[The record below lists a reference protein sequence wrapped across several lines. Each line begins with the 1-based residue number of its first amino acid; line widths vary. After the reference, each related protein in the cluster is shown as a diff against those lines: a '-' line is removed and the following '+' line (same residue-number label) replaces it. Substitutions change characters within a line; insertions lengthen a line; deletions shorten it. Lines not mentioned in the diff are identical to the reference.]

1 VNDCVIINGEV
12 LMNNSDKD
20 VEKEKAIGNKDNIKN
35 ENLVMYVDKFL
46 YYEEVILGKSFN
58 TIRSYRRDLLQ
69 FMEYLDEYEEIHNFE
84 EIEMMTFRSFIAYL
98 NSPQKLAKE
107 ENKKK
112 KDSQKNTINT
122 EIDDTESEIDRIKN
136 IEDMEE
142 LNTKMSVKPVSKRTI
157 NRKISALRTF
167 FKYLQEIKVIET
179 NKAAYINVPK
189 FEKELPN
196 VLNRDDLN
204 RLRHVISTEKITG
217 IRDRLIIELLYS
229 SGLRS
234 MELINLSEFMIDI
247 EEREIRVI
255 GKGDK
260 ERITF
265 FSENAKKWLI
275 KYIEEKK
282 RQYENYTREVL
293 IVNSKGKKLT
303 TRSLRRLISAHAH
316 EAGIQKEITPHVFR
330 HSFATELLN
339 NGVDI
344 RYLQEL
350 LGHSSIATTQVYT
363 HVSKA
368 FLRDIY
374 MNTHPLAKE

>member
-1 VNDCVIINGEV
+1 MENDINDK
-12 LMNNSDKD
+12 LIKKNNEN
-20 VEKEKAIGNKDNIKN
+20 VQENIKN

-58 TIRSYRRDLLQ
+58 TIRGYRRDLLQ
-69 FMEYLDEYEEIHNFE
+69 FMEYLEEYEEIHNFE

-98 NSPQKLAKE
+98 NSPKRLEEVEKNDKNVKSIENMENSDKKAKL
-107 ENKKK
+107 
-112 KDSQKNTINT
+112 
-122 EIDDTESEIDRIKN
+122 
-136 IEDMEE
+136 
-142 LNTKMSVKPVSKRTI
+142 KPISKRSI

-179 NKAAYINVPK
+179 NKASYINVPK

-196 VLNRDDLN
+196 VINRDDLN
-204 RLRHVISTEKITG
+204 NLRHVINTEKITG

-234 MELINLSEFMIDI
+234 IELINLSEFMIDI
-247 EEREIRVI
+247 EEREIRVV

-282 RQYENYTREVL
+282 RQYANYTREVL

-330 HSFATELLN
+330 HSFAMELLN

-350 LGHSSIATTQVYT
+350 LGHSSIAATQVYT

-374 MNTHPLAKE
+374 MSTHPLAKE

>member
-1 VNDCVIINGEV
+1 MENDINDE
-12 LMNNSDKD
+12 LTKKNNEN
-20 VEKEKAIGNKDNIKN
+20 VQENIKN

-58 TIRSYRRDLLQ
+58 TIRGYRRDLLQ
-69 FMEYLDEYEEIHNFE
+69 FMEYLEEYEEIHNFE

-98 NSPQKLAKE
+98 NSPKRLEEVEKNDKNVKSIENMENSDKKAKL
-107 ENKKK
+107 
-112 KDSQKNTINT
+112 
-122 EIDDTESEIDRIKN
+122 
-136 IEDMEE
+136 
-142 LNTKMSVKPVSKRTI
+142 KPVSKRSI

-179 NKAAYINVPK
+179 NKASYINVPK

-196 VLNRDDLN
+196 VINRDDLN
-204 RLRHVISTEKITG
+204 NLRHVINTEKITG

-234 MELINLSEFMIDI
+234 IELINLSEFMIDI
-247 EEREIRVI
+247 EEREIRVV

-282 RQYENYTREVL
+282 RQYANYTREVL

-316 EAGIQKEITPHVFR
+316 EAGIEKEITPHVFR
-330 HSFATELLN
+330 HSFAMELLN

-350 LGHSSIATTQVYT
+350 LGHSSIAATQVYT

-374 MNTHPLAKE
+374 MSTHPLAKE

>member
-1 VNDCVIINGEV
+1 MEDVINDE
-12 LMNNSDKD
+12 LTKKNNKD
-20 VEKEKAIGNKDNIKN
+20 VQEIRKN
-35 ENLVMYVDKFL
+35 ENLVVYVDKFL

-58 TIRSYRRDLLQ
+58 TIRGYRRDLLQ
-69 FMEYLDEYEEIHNFE
+69 FMEYLEEYEEIHNFE

-98 NSPQKLAKE
+98 NSPKRLEKD
-107 ENKKK
+107 ENTKDMKKK
-112 KDSQKNTINT
+112 AK
-122 EIDDTESEIDRIKN
+122 
-136 IEDMEE
+136 
-142 LNTKMSVKPVSKRTI
+142 LKPVSKRSI

-179 NKAAYINVPK
+179 NKASYINVPK

-196 VLNRDDLN
+196 VINRDDLN

-234 MELINLSEFMIDI
+234 IELINLSEFIINI

-255 GKGDK
+255 GKGNK

-282 RQYENYTREVL
+282 KQYANYTREVL

-316 EAGIQKEITPHVFR
+316 EAGIEKEITPHVFR

-350 LGHSSIATTQVYT
+350 LGHSSIAATQIYT
-363 HVSKA
+363 HVSKSL
-368 FLRDIY
+368 LRDIY
-374 MNTHPLAKE
+374 MSTHPLAKE

>member
-1 VNDCVIINGEV
+1 MENDINDKLTKE
-12 LMNNSDKD
+12 NNED
-20 VEKEKAIGNKDNIKN
+20 EQEIRRN

-58 TIRSYRRDLLQ
+58 TIRGYRRDLLQ
-69 FMEYLDEYEEIHNFE
+69 FMEYLEEYEEIHNFE

-98 NSPQKLAKE
+98 NSPKRLEKDE
-107 ENKKK
+107 NVKSSNKKAK
-112 KDSQKNTINT
+112 
-122 EIDDTESEIDRIKN
+122 
-136 IEDMEE
+136 
-142 LNTKMSVKPVSKRTI
+142 LKPVSKRSI

-179 NKAAYINVPK
+179 NKASYINVPI

-196 VLNRDDLN
+196 VINRDDLN
-204 RLRHVISTEKITG
+204 NLRHVINTEKITG

-234 MELINLSEFMIDI
+234 IELINLSEFMIDI
-247 EEREIRVI
+247 EEREIRVV

-282 RQYENYTREVL
+282 KQYANYTREVL

-316 EAGIQKEITPHVFR
+316 EAGIEKEITPHVFR

-350 LGHSSIATTQVYT
+350 LGHSSIAATQVYT
-363 HVSKA
+363 HVSKSL
-368 FLRDIY
+368 LRDIY
-374 MNTHPLAKE
+374 MSTHPLSKE

>member
-1 VNDCVIINGEV
+1 MENDIDDKLTKG
-12 LMNNSDKD
+12 NNED
-20 VEKEKAIGNKDNIKN
+20 EQEIRRN

-58 TIRSYRRDLLQ
+58 TIRGYRRDLLQ
-69 FMEYLDEYEEIHNFE
+69 FMEYLEEYEEIHNFE

-98 NSPQKLAKE
+98 NSPKRLGKD
-107 ENKKK
+107 KKV
-112 KDSQKNTINT
+112 
-122 EIDDTESEIDRIKN
+122 ESKKN
-136 IEDMEE
+136 IKSVEDMV
-142 LNTKMSVKPVSKRTI
+142 NSDNKSKVKPVSKRSI

-179 NKAAYINVPK
+179 NKASYINVPK

-196 VLNRDDLN
+196 VINRDDLN

-234 MELINLSEFMIDI
+234 IELINLSEFIIDI

-255 GKGDK
+255 GKGNK

-282 RQYENYTREVL
+282 KQYANYTREVL

-303 TRSLRRLISAHAH
+303 TRSLRRLISAYAH
-316 EAGIQKEITPHVFR
+316 EAGIEKEITPHVFR

-350 LGHSSIATTQVYT
+350 LGHSSIAATQVYT
-363 HVSKA
+363 HVSKSL
-368 FLRDIY
+368 LRDIY
-374 MNTHPLAKE
+374 MSTHPLSKE

>member
-1 VNDCVIINGEV
+1 MEDVINDE
-12 LMNNSDKD
+12 LTKKNNKD
-20 VEKEKAIGNKDNIKN
+20 VQKIRKN
-35 ENLVMYVDKFL
+35 ENLVVYVDKFL

-58 TIRSYRRDLLQ
+58 TIRGYRRDLLQ
-69 FMEYLDEYEEIHNFE
+69 FMEYLEEYEEIHNFE

-98 NSPQKLAKE
+98 NSPKRLEKD
-107 ENKKK
+107 ENTKDMKKK
-112 KDSQKNTINT
+112 AK
-122 EIDDTESEIDRIKN
+122 
-136 IEDMEE
+136 
-142 LNTKMSVKPVSKRTI
+142 LKPVSKRSI

-179 NKAAYINVPK
+179 NKASYINVPR

-196 VLNRDDLN
+196 VINRDDLN

-234 MELINLSEFMIDI
+234 IELINLSEFIIDI
-247 EEREIRVI
+247 EEREIRVV
-255 GKGDK
+255 GKGNK

-282 RQYENYTREVL
+282 KQYANYTREVL

-316 EAGIQKEITPHVFR
+316 EAGIEKEITPHVFR

-350 LGHSSIATTQVYT
+350 LGHSSIAATQIYT
-363 HVSKA
+363 HVSKSL
-368 FLRDIY
+368 LRDIY
-374 MNTHPLAKE
+374 MSTHPLAKE

>member
-1 VNDCVIINGEV
+1 MENDINDKLTKG
-12 LMNNSDKD
+12 NNED
-20 VEKEKAIGNKDNIKN
+20 EQEIRRN

-58 TIRSYRRDLLQ
+58 TIRGYRRDLLQ
-69 FMEYLDEYEEIHNFE
+69 FMEYLEEYEEIHNFE
-84 EIEMMTFRSFIAYL
+84 EIETMTFRSFIAYL
-98 NSPQKLAKE
+98 NSPKRLEKDE
-107 ENKKK
+107 NVKSSNKKAK
-112 KDSQKNTINT
+112 
-122 EIDDTESEIDRIKN
+122 
-136 IEDMEE
+136 
-142 LNTKMSVKPVSKRTI
+142 LKPVSKRSI

-179 NKAAYINVPK
+179 NKASYINVPK

-196 VLNRDDLN
+196 VINRDDLN

-234 MELINLSEFMIDI
+234 IELINLSEFIIDI

-255 GKGDK
+255 GKGNK

-282 RQYENYTREVL
+282 RQYANYTREVL

-330 HSFATELLN
+330 HSFAMELLN

-350 LGHSSIATTQVYT
+350 LGHSSIAATQVYT

-374 MNTHPLAKE
+374 MSTHPLAKE

>member
-1 VNDCVIINGEV
+1 MEDVINDE
-12 LMNNSDKD
+12 LTKKNNKD
-20 VEKEKAIGNKDNIKN
+20 VQKIRKN
-35 ENLVMYVDKFL
+35 ENLVVYVDKFL

-58 TIRSYRRDLLQ
+58 TIRGYRRDLLQ
-69 FMEYLDEYEEIHNFE
+69 FMEYLEEYEEIHNFE

-98 NSPQKLAKE
+98 NSPKRLEKD
-107 ENKKK
+107 ENTKDMKKK
-112 KDSQKNTINT
+112 AK
-122 EIDDTESEIDRIKN
+122 
-136 IEDMEE
+136 
-142 LNTKMSVKPVSKRTI
+142 LKPVSKRSI

-179 NKAAYINVPK
+179 NKASYINVPK

-196 VLNRDDLN
+196 VINRDDLN
-204 RLRHVISTEKITG
+204 NLRHVINTEKITG

-234 MELINLSEFMIDI
+234 IELINLSEFMIDI
-247 EEREIRVI
+247 EEREIRVV

-282 RQYENYTREVL
+282 RQYANYTREVL

-316 EAGIQKEITPHVFR
+316 EAGIEKEITPHVFR

-350 LGHSSIATTQVYT
+350 LGHSSIAATQVYT
-363 HVSKA
+363 HVSKSL
-368 FLRDIY
+368 LRDIY
-374 MNTHPLAKE
+374 MSTHPLSKE

>member
-1 VNDCVIINGEV
+1 MENDINDKLTKG
-12 LMNNSDKD
+12 NNED
-20 VEKEKAIGNKDNIKN
+20 EQEIRRN

-58 TIRSYRRDLLQ
+58 TIRGYRRDLLQ
-69 FMEYLDEYEEIHNFE
+69 FMEYLEEYEEIHNFE

-98 NSPQKLAKE
+98 NSPKRLEKDE
-107 ENKKK
+107 NVKSSNKKAK
-112 KDSQKNTINT
+112 
-122 EIDDTESEIDRIKN
+122 
-136 IEDMEE
+136 
-142 LNTKMSVKPVSKRTI
+142 L

-179 NKAAYINVPK
+179 NKASYINVPK

-196 VLNRDDLN
+196 VINRDDLN
-204 RLRHVISTEKITG
+204 NLRHVINTEKITG

-234 MELINLSEFMIDI
+234 IELINLSEFMIDI
-247 EEREIRVI
+247 EEREIRVV

-282 RQYENYTREVL
+282 KQYANYTREVL

-316 EAGIQKEITPHVFR
+316 EAGIEKEITPHVFR

-350 LGHSSIATTQVYT
+350 LGHSSIAATQVYT
-363 HVSKA
+363 HVSKSW
-368 FLRDIY
+368 LRDIY
-374 MNTHPLAKE
+374 MSTHPLSKE

>member
-1 VNDCVIINGEV
+1 MENDINDK
-12 LMNNSDKD
+12 LIKKNNEN
-20 VEKEKAIGNKDNIKN
+20 VQENIKN

-58 TIRSYRRDLLQ
+58 TIRGYRRDLLQ
-69 FMEYLDEYEEIHNFE
+69 FMEYLEEYEEIHNFE

-98 NSPQKLAKE
+98 NSPKRLEEVEKNDKNVKSIENMENSDKKVKL
-107 ENKKK
+107 
-112 KDSQKNTINT
+112 
-122 EIDDTESEIDRIKN
+122 
-136 IEDMEE
+136 
-142 LNTKMSVKPVSKRTI
+142 KPISKRSI

-179 NKAAYINVPK
+179 NKASYINVPK

-196 VLNRDDLN
+196 VINRDDLN
-204 RLRHVISTEKITG
+204 NLRHVINTEKITG

-234 MELINLSEFMIDI
+234 IELINLSEFMIDI
-247 EEREIRVI
+247 EEREIRVV

-282 RQYENYTREVL
+282 RQYANYTREVL

-330 HSFATELLN
+330 HSFAMELLN

-350 LGHSSIATTQVYT
+350 LGHSSIAATQVYT

-374 MNTHPLAKE
+374 MSTHPLAKE

>member
-1 VNDCVIINGEV
+1 MEDVINDE
-12 LMNNSDKD
+12 LTKKNNKD
-20 VEKEKAIGNKDNIKN
+20 VQEIRKN
-35 ENLVMYVDKFL
+35 ENLVVYVDKFL

-58 TIRSYRRDLLQ
+58 TIRGYRRDLLQ
-69 FMEYLDEYEEIHNFE
+69 FMEYLEEYEEIHNFE

-98 NSPQKLAKE
+98 NSPKRLE
-107 ENKKK
+107 
-112 KDSQKNTINT
+112 KD
-122 EIDDTESEIDRIKN
+122 E
-136 IEDMEE
+136 
-142 LNTKMSVKPVSKRTI
+142 NTKDTKTSNRKAKLKPVSKRSI

-167 FKYLQEIKVIET
+167 FNYLQEIKVIET
-179 NKAAYINVPK
+179 NKASYINVPK

-196 VLNRDDLN
+196 VINRDDLN

-234 MELINLSEFMIDI
+234 IELINLSEFIIDI

-255 GKGDK
+255 GKGNK

-282 RQYENYTREVL
+282 KQYANYTREVL

-316 EAGIQKEITPHVFR
+316 EAGIEKEITPHVFR

-350 LGHSSIATTQVYT
+350 LGHSSIAATQIYT
-363 HVSKA
+363 HVSKSL
-368 FLRDIY
+368 LRDIY
-374 MNTHPLAKE
+374 MSTHPLAKE

>member
-1 VNDCVIINGEV
+1 MCVMINGEV
-12 LMNNSDKD
+12 LMNNSDKGI
-20 VEKEKAIGNKDNIKN
+20 EKEKDIGNKDNIKN

-107 ENKKK
+107 EDKKK
-112 KDSQKNTINT
+112 KDSQKNAANR
-122 EIDDTESEIDRIKN
+122 EIDNTESEIDKIKN

-204 RLRHVISTEKITG
+204 RLRNVINTEKITG

-303 TRSLRRLISAHAH
+303 TRSLRRLISAYAH

-374 MNTHPLAKE
+374 MNTHPLARE

>member
-1 VNDCVIINGEV
+1 MENDINNK
-12 LMNNSDKD
+12 LIKKNNEN
-20 VEKEKAIGNKDNIKN
+20 VQENIKN

-58 TIRSYRRDLLQ
+58 TIRGYRRDLLQ
-69 FMEYLDEYEEIHNFE
+69 FMEYLEEYEEIHNFE

-98 NSPQKLAKE
+98 NSPKRLEEVEKNDKNVKSIENMENSDKKAKL
-107 ENKKK
+107 
-112 KDSQKNTINT
+112 
-122 EIDDTESEIDRIKN
+122 
-136 IEDMEE
+136 
-142 LNTKMSVKPVSKRTI
+142 KPISKRSI

-179 NKAAYINVPK
+179 NKASYINVPK

-196 VLNRDDLN
+196 VINRDDLN
-204 RLRHVISTEKITG
+204 NLRHVINTEKITG

-234 MELINLSEFMIDI
+234 IELINLSEFMIDI
-247 EEREIRVI
+247 EEREIRVV

-282 RQYENYTREVL
+282 KQYANYTREVL

-316 EAGIQKEITPHVFR
+316 EAGIEKEITPHVFR
-330 HSFATELLN
+330 HSFAMELLN

-350 LGHSSIATTQVYT
+350 LGHSSIAATQVYT

-374 MNTHPLAKE
+374 MSTHPLAKE

>member
-1 VNDCVIINGEV
+1 MEDVINDE
-12 LMNNSDKD
+12 LTKKNNKD
-20 VEKEKAIGNKDNIKN
+20 VQKIRKN
-35 ENLVMYVDKFL
+35 ENLVVYVDKFL

-58 TIRSYRRDLLQ
+58 TIRGYRRDLLQ
-69 FMEYLDEYEEIHNFE
+69 FMEYLEEYEEIHNFE
-84 EIEMMTFRSFIAYL
+84 EIETMTFRSFIAYL
-98 NSPQKLAKE
+98 NSPKRLEKD
-107 ENKKK
+107 ENTKDMKKK
-112 KDSQKNTINT
+112 AK
-122 EIDDTESEIDRIKN
+122 
-136 IEDMEE
+136 
-142 LNTKMSVKPVSKRTI
+142 LKPVSKRSI

-179 NKAAYINVPK
+179 NKASYINVPK

-196 VLNRDDLN
+196 VINRDDLN

-234 MELINLSEFMIDI
+234 IELINLSEFIIDI

-255 GKGDK
+255 GKGNK

-282 RQYENYTREVL
+282 KQYANYTREVL

-316 EAGIQKEITPHVFR
+316 EAGIEKEITPHVFR

-350 LGHSSIATTQVYT
+350 LGHSSIAATQIYT
-363 HVSKA
+363 HVSKSL
-368 FLRDIY
+368 LRDIY
-374 MNTHPLAKE
+374 MSTHPLAKE

>member
-1 VNDCVIINGEV
+1 MEDVINDE
-12 LMNNSDKD
+12 LTKKNNKD
-20 VEKEKAIGNKDNIKN
+20 VQKIRKN
-35 ENLVMYVDKFL
+35 ENLVVYVDKFL

-58 TIRSYRRDLLQ
+58 TIRGYRRDLLQ
-69 FMEYLDEYEEIHNFE
+69 FMEYLEEYEEIHNFE
-84 EIEMMTFRSFIAYL
+84 EIETMTFRSFIAYL
-98 NSPQKLAKE
+98 NSPKRLEKD
-107 ENKKK
+107 ENTKDMKKK
-112 KDSQKNTINT
+112 AK
-122 EIDDTESEIDRIKN
+122 
-136 IEDMEE
+136 
-142 LNTKMSVKPVSKRTI
+142 LKPVSKRSI

-179 NKAAYINVPK
+179 NKAFYINVPK

-196 VLNRDDLN
+196 VINRDDLN

-234 MELINLSEFMIDI
+234 IELINLSEFIIDI

-255 GKGDK
+255 GKGNK

-282 RQYENYTREVL
+282 KQYANYTREVL

-316 EAGIQKEITPHVFR
+316 EAGIEKEITPHVFR

-350 LGHSSIATTQVYT
+350 LGHSSIAATQIYT
-363 HVSKA
+363 HVSKSL
-368 FLRDIY
+368 LRDIY
-374 MNTHPLAKE
+374 MSTHPLAKE

>member
-1 VNDCVIINGEV
+1 MENDINDKLTKG
-12 LMNNSDKD
+12 NNED
-20 VEKEKAIGNKDNIKN
+20 EQEIRRN

-58 TIRSYRRDLLQ
+58 TIRGYRRDLLQ
-69 FMEYLDEYEEIHNFE
+69 FMEYLEEYEEIHNFE
-84 EIEMMTFRSFIAYL
+84 EIEIMTFRSFIAYL
-98 NSPQKLAKE
+98 NSPKRLEKD
-107 ENKKK
+107 ENTKDMKKK
-112 KDSQKNTINT
+112 AK
-122 EIDDTESEIDRIKN
+122 
-136 IEDMEE
+136 
-142 LNTKMSVKPVSKRTI
+142 LKPVSKRSI

-179 NKAAYINVPK
+179 NKASYINVPK

-196 VLNRDDLN
+196 VINRDDLN
-204 RLRHVISTEKITG
+204 NLRHVINTEKITG

-234 MELINLSEFMIDI
+234 IELINLSEFMIDI
-247 EEREIRVI
+247 EEREIRVV

-282 RQYENYTREVL
+282 KQYANYTREVL

-316 EAGIQKEITPHVFR
+316 EAGIEKEITPHVFR

-350 LGHSSIATTQVYT
+350 LGHSSIAATQVYT
-363 HVSKA
+363 HVSKSL
-368 FLRDIY
+368 LRDIY
-374 MNTHPLAKE
+374 MSTHPLSKE

>member
-1 VNDCVIINGEV
+1 MEDVINDE
-12 LMNNSDKD
+12 LTKKNNKD
-20 VEKEKAIGNKDNIKN
+20 VQEIRKN
-35 ENLVMYVDKFL
+35 ENLVVYVDKFL

-58 TIRSYRRDLLQ
+58 TIRGYRRDLLQ
-69 FMEYLDEYEEIHNFE
+69 FMEYLEEYEEIHNFE

-98 NSPQKLAKE
+98 NSPKRLE
-107 ENKKK
+107 
-112 KDSQKNTINT
+112 KD
-122 EIDDTESEIDRIKN
+122 E
-136 IEDMEE
+136 
-142 LNTKMSVKPVSKRTI
+142 NTKDTKTSNRKAKLKPVSKRSI

-179 NKAAYINVPK
+179 NKASYINVPK

-196 VLNRDDLN
+196 VINRDDLN

-217 IRDRLIIELLYS
+217 IRDRLIIEMLYS

-234 MELINLSEFMIDI
+234 IELINLSEFIIDI
-247 EEREIRVI
+247 EEREIRVV
-255 GKGDK
+255 GKGNK

-282 RQYENYTREVL
+282 KQYANYTREVL

-316 EAGIQKEITPHVFR
+316 EAGIEKEITPHVFR

-350 LGHSSIATTQVYT
+350 LGHSSIAATQIYT
-363 HVSKA
+363 HVSKSL
-368 FLRDIY
+368 LRDIY
-374 MNTHPLAKE
+374 MSTHPLAKE

>member
-1 VNDCVIINGEV
+1 
-12 LMNNSDKD
+12 MNNSDKGI
-20 VEKEKAIGNKDNIKN
+20 EKEKVTENKDNIKN

-46 YYEEVILGKSFN
+46 YYEEVILGKRFN
-58 TIRSYRRDLLQ
+58 TIRGYRRYLLQ
-69 FMEYLDEYEEIHNFE
+69 FMKYLEEYEEIHNFE

-98 NSPQKLAKE
+98 NYPKRLEEVEKNDKNVKSIENMENSDKKAKL
-107 ENKKK
+107 
-112 KDSQKNTINT
+112 
-122 EIDDTESEIDRIKN
+122 
-136 IEDMEE
+136 
-142 LNTKMSVKPVSKRTI
+142 KPISKRTI

-204 RLRHVISTEKITG
+204 RLRNVINTEKITG

>member
-1 VNDCVIINGEV
+1 MENDINDKLTKG
-12 LMNNSDKD
+12 NNED
-20 VEKEKAIGNKDNIKN
+20 EQEIRRN

-58 TIRSYRRDLLQ
+58 TIRGYRRDLLQ
-69 FMEYLDEYEEIHNFE
+69 FMEYLEEYEEIHNFE

-98 NSPQKLAKE
+98 NSPKRLEEVEKNDKNVKSIENMENSDKKAKL
-107 ENKKK
+107 
-112 KDSQKNTINT
+112 
-122 EIDDTESEIDRIKN
+122 
-136 IEDMEE
+136 
-142 LNTKMSVKPVSKRTI
+142 KPISKRSI

-179 NKAAYINVPK
+179 NKASYINVPK

-196 VLNRDDLN
+196 VINRDDLN
-204 RLRHVISTEKITG
+204 NLRHVINTEKITG

-234 MELINLSEFMIDI
+234 IELINLSEFMIDI
-247 EEREIRVI
+247 EEREIRVV

-282 RQYENYTREVL
+282 RQYANYTREVL

-330 HSFATELLN
+330 HSFAMELLN

-350 LGHSSIATTQVYT
+350 LGHSSIAATQVYT

-374 MNTHPLAKE
+374 MSTHPLAKE

>member
-1 VNDCVIINGEV
+1 MEDVINDE
-12 LMNNSDKD
+12 LTKKNNED
-20 VEKEKAIGNKDNIKN
+20 VQEIRKN
-35 ENLVMYVDKFL
+35 ENLVVYVDKFL

-58 TIRSYRRDLLQ
+58 TIRGYRRDLLQ
-69 FMEYLDEYEEIHNFE
+69 FMEYLEEYEEIHNFE

-98 NSPQKLAKE
+98 NSPKRLEKDE
-107 ENKKK
+107 NTKDTKTSNKKAK
-112 KDSQKNTINT
+112 
-122 EIDDTESEIDRIKN
+122 
-136 IEDMEE
+136 
-142 LNTKMSVKPVSKRTI
+142 LKPVSKRSI

-179 NKAAYINVPK
+179 NKASYINVPK

-196 VLNRDDLN
+196 VINRDDLN

-234 MELINLSEFMIDI
+234 IELINLSEFIIDI

-255 GKGDK
+255 GKGTK

-282 RQYENYTREVL
+282 KQYANYTREVL

-316 EAGIQKEITPHVFR
+316 EAGIEKEITPHVFR

-350 LGHSSIATTQVYT
+350 LGHSSIAATQIYT
-363 HVSKA
+363 HVSKSL
-368 FLRDIY
+368 LRDIY
-374 MNTHPLAKE
+374 MSTHPLAKE

>member
-1 VNDCVIINGEV
+1 MENDINDK
-12 LMNNSDKD
+12 LIKKNNEN
-20 VEKEKAIGNKDNIKN
+20 VQENIKN

-58 TIRSYRRDLLQ
+58 TIRGYRRDLLQ
-69 FMEYLDEYEEIHNFE
+69 FMEYLEEYEEIHNFE

-98 NSPQKLAKE
+98 NSPKRLEEVEKNDKNVKSIENMKNSDKKVKL
-107 ENKKK
+107 
-112 KDSQKNTINT
+112 
-122 EIDDTESEIDRIKN
+122 
-136 IEDMEE
+136 
-142 LNTKMSVKPVSKRTI
+142 KPISKRSI

-179 NKAAYINVPK
+179 NKASYINVPK

-196 VLNRDDLN
+196 VINRDDLN
-204 RLRHVISTEKITG
+204 NLRHVINTEKITG

-234 MELINLSEFMIDI
+234 IELINLSEFMIDI
-247 EEREIRVI
+247 EEREIRVV

-282 RQYENYTREVL
+282 RQYANYTREVL

-330 HSFATELLN
+330 HSFAMELLN

-350 LGHSSIATTQVYT
+350 LGHSSIAATQVYT

-374 MNTHPLAKE
+374 MSTHPLAKE

>member
-1 VNDCVIINGEV
+1 MEDVINDE
-12 LMNNSDKD
+12 LTKKNNKD
-20 VEKEKAIGNKDNIKN
+20 VQEIRKN

-58 TIRSYRRDLLQ
+58 TIRGYRRDLLQ
-69 FMEYLDEYEEIHNFE
+69 FMEYLEEYEEIHNFE

-98 NSPQKLAKE
+98 NSPKRLEKD
-107 ENKKK
+107 ENTKDMKKK
-112 KDSQKNTINT
+112 EK
-122 EIDDTESEIDRIKN
+122 
-136 IEDMEE
+136 
-142 LNTKMSVKPVSKRTI
+142 LKPVSKRSI

-179 NKAAYINVPK
+179 NKASYINVPK

-196 VLNRDDLN
+196 VINRDDLN

-234 MELINLSEFMIDI
+234 IELINLSEFIIDI

-255 GKGDK
+255 GKGTK

-282 RQYENYTREVL
+282 KQYANYTREVL

-316 EAGIQKEITPHVFR
+316 EAGIEKEITPHVFR

-350 LGHSSIATTQVYT
+350 LGHSSIAVTQVYT
-363 HVSKA
+363 HVSKSL
-368 FLRDIY
+368 LRDIY
-374 MNTHPLAKE
+374 MSTHPLAKE

>member
-1 VNDCVIINGEV
+1 MEDVINDE
-12 LMNNSDKD
+12 LTKKNNKD
-20 VEKEKAIGNKDNIKN
+20 VQEIRKN
-35 ENLVMYVDKFL
+35 ENLVVYVDKFL

-58 TIRSYRRDLLQ
+58 TIRGYRRDLLQ
-69 FMEYLDEYEEIHNFE
+69 FMEYLEEYEEIHNFE

-98 NSPQKLAKE
+98 NSPKRLEKD
-107 ENKKK
+107 ENTKDMKKK
-112 KDSQKNTINT
+112 AK
-122 EIDDTESEIDRIKN
+122 
-136 IEDMEE
+136 
-142 LNTKMSVKPVSKRTI
+142 LKPVSKRSI

-179 NKAAYINVPK
+179 NKASYINVPK

-196 VLNRDDLN
+196 VINRDDLN

-234 MELINLSEFMIDI
+234 IELINLSEFIIDI

-255 GKGDK
+255 GKGNK

-282 RQYENYTREVL
+282 KQYANYTREVL

-316 EAGIQKEITPHVFR
+316 EAGIEKEITPHVFR

-350 LGHSSIATTQVYT
+350 LGHSSIAATQIYT
-363 HVSKA
+363 HVSKSL
-368 FLRDIY
+368 LRDIY
-374 MNTHPLAKE
+374 MNMHPLAKE

>member
-1 VNDCVIINGEV
+1 MENDINDKLTKG
-12 LMNNSDKD
+12 NNED
-20 VEKEKAIGNKDNIKN
+20 EQEIRRN

-58 TIRSYRRDLLQ
+58 TIRGYRRDLLQ
-69 FMEYLDEYEEIHNFE
+69 FMEYLEEYEEIHNFE

-98 NSPQKLAKE
+98 NSPKRLEEVEKNDKNVKSIENMENSDKKAKL
-107 ENKKK
+107 
-112 KDSQKNTINT
+112 
-122 EIDDTESEIDRIKN
+122 
-136 IEDMEE
+136 
-142 LNTKMSVKPVSKRTI
+142 KPVSKRSI

-179 NKAAYINVPK
+179 NKASYINVPK

-196 VLNRDDLN
+196 VINRDDLN
-204 RLRHVISTEKITG
+204 NLRHVINTEKITG

-234 MELINLSEFMIDI
+234 IELINLSEFMIDI
-247 EEREIRVI
+247 EEREIRVV

-282 RQYENYTREVL
+282 KQYANYTREVL

-316 EAGIQKEITPHVFR
+316 EAGIEKEITPHVFR

-339 NGVDI
+339 NGIDI

-350 LGHSSIATTQVYT
+350 LGHSSIAATQVYT
-363 HVSKA
+363 HVSKSL
-368 FLRDIY
+368 LRDIY
-374 MNTHPLAKE
+374 MSTHPLSKE

>member
-1 VNDCVIINGEV
+1 MNDCDIINGEV

-20 VEKEKAIGNKDNIKN
+20 VEKEKAVGNKDNIRN

-69 FMEYLDEYEEIHNFE
+69 FMEYLDEYEEIRNFE

-98 NSPQKLAKE
+98 NSPKRLTKDE
-107 ENKKK
+107 DKGENSEKISENLEIA
-112 KDSQKNTINT
+112 DTET
-122 EIDDTESEIDRIKN
+122 EINKIKS

-204 RLRHVISTEKITG
+204 RLRNVINTEKITG

-234 MELINLSEFMIDI
+234 IELINLSEFMIDI

-374 MNTHPLAKE
+374 MSTHPLAKE

>member
-1 VNDCVIINGEV
+1 MEDVINDE
-12 LMNNSDKD
+12 LTKKNNKD
-20 VEKEKAIGNKDNIKN
+20 VQEIRKN
-35 ENLVMYVDKFL
+35 ENLVVYVDKFL

-58 TIRSYRRDLLQ
+58 TIRGYRRDLLQ
-69 FMEYLDEYEEIHNFE
+69 FMEYLEEYEEIHNFE

-98 NSPQKLAKE
+98 NSPKRLEKD
-107 ENKKK
+107 ENTKDVKKK
-112 KDSQKNTINT
+112 AK
-122 EIDDTESEIDRIKN
+122 
-136 IEDMEE
+136 
-142 LNTKMSVKPVSKRTI
+142 LKPVSKRSI

-179 NKAAYINVPK
+179 NKASYINVPK

-196 VLNRDDLN
+196 VINRDDLN

-234 MELINLSEFMIDI
+234 IELINLSEFIIDI

-255 GKGDK
+255 GKGNK

-282 RQYENYTREVL
+282 KQYANYTREVL

-316 EAGIQKEITPHVFR
+316 EAGIEKEITPHVFR

-350 LGHSSIATTQVYT
+350 LGHSSIAATQIYT
-363 HVSKA
+363 HVSKSL
-368 FLRDIY
+368 LRDIY
-374 MNTHPLAKE
+374 MSTHPLAKE

>member
-1 VNDCVIINGEV
+1 MEDVINDE
-12 LMNNSDKD
+12 LTKKNNKD
-20 VEKEKAIGNKDNIKN
+20 VQEIRKN
-35 ENLVMYVDKFL
+35 ENLVVYVDKFL

-58 TIRSYRRDLLQ
+58 TIRGYRRDLLQ
-69 FMEYLDEYEEIHNFE
+69 FMEYLEEYEEIHNFE

-98 NSPQKLAKE
+98 NSPKRLEKD
-107 ENKKK
+107 ENTKDMKKK
-112 KDSQKNTINT
+112 AK
-122 EIDDTESEIDRIKN
+122 
-136 IEDMEE
+136 
-142 LNTKMSVKPVSKRTI
+142 LKPVSKRSI

-179 NKAAYINVPK
+179 NKASYINVPK

-196 VLNRDDLN
+196 VINRDDLN

-234 MELINLSEFMIDI
+234 IELINLSEFIIDI

-255 GKGDK
+255 GKGNK

-282 RQYENYTREVL
+282 KQYANYTREVL

-316 EAGIQKEITPHVFR
+316 EAGIEKEITPHVFR

-350 LGHSSIATTQVYT
+350 LGHSSIAATQVYT
-363 HVSKA
+363 HVSKSL
-368 FLRDIY
+368 LRDIY
-374 MNTHPLAKE
+374 MSTHPLAKE

>member
-1 VNDCVIINGEV
+1 MEDVINDE
-12 LMNNSDKD
+12 LTKKNNED
-20 VEKEKAIGNKDNIKN
+20 VQEIRKN
-35 ENLVMYVDKFL
+35 ENLVVYVDKFL

-58 TIRSYRRDLLQ
+58 TIRGYRRDLLQ
-69 FMEYLDEYEEIHNFE
+69 FMEYLEEYEEIHNFE
-84 EIEMMTFRSFIAYL
+84 EIEVMTFRSFIAYL
-98 NSPQKLAKE
+98 NSPKRLEKD
-107 ENKKK
+107 ENTKDMKKK
-112 KDSQKNTINT
+112 AK
-122 EIDDTESEIDRIKN
+122 
-136 IEDMEE
+136 
-142 LNTKMSVKPVSKRTI
+142 LKPVSKRSI

-179 NKAAYINVPK
+179 NKASYINVPK

-196 VLNRDDLN
+196 VINRDDLN

-234 MELINLSEFMIDI
+234 IELINLSEFIIDI
-247 EEREIRVI
+247 EEREIRVV
-255 GKGDK
+255 GKGSK

-282 RQYENYTREVL
+282 KQYANYTREVL

-316 EAGIQKEITPHVFR
+316 EAGIEKEITPHVFR

-350 LGHSSIATTQVYT
+350 LGHSSIAATQVYT
-363 HVSKA
+363 HVSKSL
-368 FLRDIY
+368 LRDIY
-374 MNTHPLAKE
+374 MSTHPLAKE

>member
-1 VNDCVIINGEV
+1 MENDINDK
-12 LMNNSDKD
+12 LIKKNNEN
-20 VEKEKAIGNKDNIKN
+20 VQENIKN

-58 TIRSYRRDLLQ
+58 TIRGYRRDLLQ
-69 FMEYLDEYEEIHNFE
+69 FMEYLEEYEEIHNFE

-98 NSPQKLAKE
+98 NSPKRLEEVEKNDKNVKSIENMENSDKKAKL
-107 ENKKK
+107 
-112 KDSQKNTINT
+112 
-122 EIDDTESEIDRIKN
+122 
-136 IEDMEE
+136 
-142 LNTKMSVKPVSKRTI
+142 KPISKRSI

-179 NKAAYINVPK
+179 NKASYINVPK

-196 VLNRDDLN
+196 VINRDDLN
-204 RLRHVISTEKITG
+204 NLRHVINTEKITG

-234 MELINLSEFMIDI
+234 IELINLSEFMIDI
-247 EEREIRVI
+247 EEREIRVV
-255 GKGDK
+255 GKRDK

-282 RQYENYTREVL
+282 RQYANYTREVL

-330 HSFATELLN
+330 HSFAMELLN

-350 LGHSSIATTQVYT
+350 LGHSSIAATQVYT

-374 MNTHPLAKE
+374 MSTHPLAKE

>member
-1 VNDCVIINGEV
+1 MENDINNK
-12 LMNNSDKD
+12 LIKKNNEN
-20 VEKEKAIGNKDNIKN
+20 VQENIKK

-58 TIRSYRRDLLQ
+58 TIRGYRRDLLQ
-69 FMEYLDEYEEIHNFE
+69 FMEYLEEYEEIHNFE

-98 NSPQKLAKE
+98 NSPKRLEEVEKNDKNVKSIENMENSDKKVKL
-107 ENKKK
+107 
-112 KDSQKNTINT
+112 
-122 EIDDTESEIDRIKN
+122 
-136 IEDMEE
+136 
-142 LNTKMSVKPVSKRTI
+142 KPISKRSI

-179 NKAAYINVPK
+179 NKASYINVPK

-196 VLNRDDLN
+196 VINRDDLN
-204 RLRHVISTEKITG
+204 NLRHVINTEKITG

-234 MELINLSEFMIDI
+234 IELINLSEFMIDI
-247 EEREIRVI
+247 EEREIRVV

-282 RQYENYTREVL
+282 RQYANYTREVL

-330 HSFATELLN
+330 HSFAMELLN

-350 LGHSSIATTQVYT
+350 LGHSSIAATQVYT

-374 MNTHPLAKE
+374 MSTHPLAKE

>member
-1 VNDCVIINGEV
+1 
-12 LMNNSDKD
+12 MNNSDKGI
-20 VEKEKAIGNKDNIKN
+20 EKEKDIGNKDNIRN

-107 ENKKK
+107 EDKKK
-112 KDSQKNTINT
+112 KDFQKNTANT
-122 EIDDTESEIDRIKN
+122 EIYDT
-136 IEDMEE
+136 EE
-142 LNTKMSVKPVSKRTI
+142 LNTKMTVKPVSKRTI

-204 RLRHVISTEKITG
+204 RLRNVINTEKITG

>member
-1 VNDCVIINGEV
+1 MEDVINDE
-12 LMNNSDKD
+12 LTKKNNKD
-20 VEKEKAIGNKDNIKN
+20 VQEIRKN

-58 TIRSYRRDLLQ
+58 TIRGYRRDLLQ
-69 FMEYLDEYEEIHNFE
+69 FMEYLEEYEEIHNFE

-98 NSPQKLAKE
+98 NSPKRLEKD
-107 ENKKK
+107 ENTKDMKKK
-112 KDSQKNTINT
+112 AK
-122 EIDDTESEIDRIKN
+122 
-136 IEDMEE
+136 
-142 LNTKMSVKPVSKRTI
+142 LKPVSKRSI

-179 NKAAYINVPK
+179 NKASYINVPK

-196 VLNRDDLN
+196 VINRDDLN

-234 MELINLSEFMIDI
+234 IELINLSEFIIDI

-255 GKGDK
+255 GKGNK

-282 RQYENYTREVL
+282 KQYANYTREVL

-316 EAGIQKEITPHVFR
+316 EAGIEKEITPHVFR

-350 LGHSSIATTQVYT
+350 LGHSSIAATQIYT
-363 HVSKA
+363 HVSKSL
-368 FLRDIY
+368 LRDIY
-374 MNTHPLAKE
+374 MSTHPLAKE